1 MNNSHNILQS
11 VKTTSRLS
19 TGTTHLF
26 HSRKTSLLHSTK
38 KQCWVVLL
46 DVCPRHLVGSFQC
59 FHQFPEA
66 YQSSLINSR
75 HVNSEMLPV
84 TWITQDVI
92 KLENLDV
99 KEEREREWQSIS
111 HVEHTLIK
119 AKPCYCYMLL
129 TRNISCKTFNIRQT
143 WHKFHKP
150 IFNQTLHHLYQSP
163 YYTSLTFWL
172 WGSSLSSAPPSS
184 LFS

>member
-38 KQCWVVLL
+38 KQCWAVLS

-99 KEEREREWQSIS
+99 KEERERMTK
-111 HVEHTLIK
+111 H
-119 AKPCYCYMLL
+119 KPCGAYFDKSKAMLL
-129 TRNISCKTFNIRQT
+129 LYAPYKKYIMQNFQYQT
-143 WHKFHKP
+143 NLTQVPQAYFQSNTAPSVSKP
-150 IFNQTLHHLYQSP
+150 IFY
-163 YYTSLTFWL
+163 
-172 WGSSLSSAPPSS
+172 
-184 LFS
+184 